1 MHETDIFVTF
11 YNHEGLEVG
20 GILHNHEKK
29 LLQKNSFISGF
40 IAFNP

>member
-20 GILHNHEKK
+20 GILHNHETKFA
-29 LLQKNSFISGF
+29 KNPFIRRF
-40 IAFNP
+40 IAVNA